1 MTNSQLPDLHAQM
14 KGEDKMNV
22 VLNRDVL
29 QGKWKQIRGKV
40 KQRWGKLTDDQ
51 LDQISGRYE
60 ELTGLIQEKYGYTR
74 EQAKQEVDAFIQKI
88 NQKSK

>member
-1 MTNSQLPDLHAQM
+1 
-14 KGEDKMNV
+14 MNV

-40 KQRWGKLTDDQ
+40 KQQWGKLTDDQ
-51 LDQISGRYE
+51 LDRIGGRYD

-74 EQAKQEVDAFIQKI
+74 EQAKQQVDAFIQKI